1 MPGIALEIRRK
12 CKVCGKVF
20 LVKKLDSQFC
30 SGHCSAIDL
39 KRRRDAEAR
48 EARLDKIAT
57 QVPDIREYIS
67 VKEAV
72 AMFNIERGTLYLL
85 IRLGRIPAINMGKHL
100 IRIKRS
106 ELEANILPRQ
116 EAREEKK
123 KPVPK
128 LYSLEPEDCYTV
140 GEICKKYRINDSTV
154 WAHVR
159 KYSIPSR
166 QIGNYVYIPKEE
178 IDNLYKSDVE

>member
-30 SGHCSAIDL
+30 S
-39 KRRRDAEAR
+39 KRCGDVYRKRIKDANKR
-48 EARLDKIAT
+48 EERLSEIILHI
-57 QVPDIREYIS
+57 PDAREYIS

-72 AMFNIERGTLYLL
+72 AIFGVERDTIYRL
-85 IRLGRIPAINMGKHL
+85 IKKGKIPAINLGTRL
-100 IRIKRS
+100 TRIKRD
-106 ELEANILPRQ
+106 ELEKLLPTRQ
-116 EAREEKK
+116 EIKK
-123 KPVPK
+123 ESEKPVPK

-140 GEICKKYRINDSTV
+140 GEICKKYHINDSTV
-154 WAHVR
+154 WSHVR

-178 IDNLYKSDVE
+178 IDNLYKSDV

>member
-30 SGHCSAIDL
+30 S
-39 KRRRDAEAR
+39 KRCGDVYRKRIKDANKR
-48 EARLDKIAT
+48 EERLSEIILHI
-57 QVPDIREYIS
+57 PDAREYIS

-72 AMFNIERGTLYLL
+72 AIFGVERDTIYRL
-85 IRLGRIPAINMGKHL
+85 IKKGKIPAINLGTRL
-100 IRIKRS
+100 TRIKRD
-106 ELEANILPRQ
+106 ELEKLLPTRQ
-116 EAREEKK
+116 EIKKESEK
-123 KPVPK
+123 PFPK

-140 GEICKKYRINDSTV
+140 GEICKKYHINDSTV
-154 WAHVR
+154 WSHVR

-178 IDNLYKSDVE
+178 IDNLYKSDV

>member
-30 SGHCSAIDL
+30 S
-39 KRRRDAEAR
+39 KRCGDVYRKRIKDANKR
-48 EARLDKIAT
+48 EERLSEIILHI
-57 QVPDIREYIS
+57 PDAREYIS

-72 AMFNIERGTLYLL
+72 AIFGVERDTIYRL
-85 IRLGRIPAINMGKHL
+85 IKKGKIPAINLGTRL
-100 IRIKRS
+100 TRIKRD
-106 ELEANILPRQ
+106 ELEKLLPTRQ
-116 EAREEKK
+116 EIKK
-123 KPVPK
+123 ESEKPVPK

-140 GEICKKYRINDSTV
+140 GEICKKYHINDSTV
-154 WAHVR
+154 WSHVR

-166 QIGNYVYIPKEE
+166 QIGNYVYVPKEE
-178 IDNLYKSDVE
+178 IDNLYKSEVE